1 MDWFQAAVLAIIQ
14 GLTEFLPI
22 SSSAHLI
29 LPKEVLGWPDQG
41 LAFDVAVHVG
51 SLIAIVFYF
60 RQQVFDLAGGCWLT
74 VQNKSLNPQ
83 SRLFLYLV
91 VATIPAGLTGLAFG
105 GYIEAHLRT
114 AEVIAFT
121 TLIFGLLLW
130 WSDVK
135 GAKQIELI
143 DMSVKLALFIGLA
156 QVLALIPGTSRSGI
170 TMTAALLFG
179 MQRNSAARFSFLM
192 AIPIITLSGAYE
204 AVELLRQNHPQWDL
218 IGLGVGLSALSA
230 YLCIYWFMALIE
242 RIGMLPFVIYRI
254 FLSLLLFVLIL

>member
-1 MDWFQAAVLAIIQ
+1 MDWFQAAILAIIQ

-29 LPKEVLGWPDQG
+29 LPKEILGWPDQG

-60 RQQVFDLAGGCWLT
+60 RQQVFELAGGCWLS
-74 VQNKSLNPQ
+74 VQNKNLNPQ

-91 VATIPAGLTGLAFG
+91 VATIPTGLAGLAFG
-105 GYIEAHLRT
+105 GYIGTHLRT
-114 AEVIAFT
+114 AEVIALT

-130 WSDVK
+130 WSDAK
-135 GAKQIELI
+135 GTKQTELV
-143 DMSVKLALFIGLA
+143 DMSVKLALIIGFA

-179 MQRNSAARFSFLM
+179 MQRDSAARFSFLM
-192 AIPIITLSGAYE
+192 SIPVITLSGAYE
-204 AVELLRQNHPQWDL
+204 AVELLRQDKPEWGL
-218 IGLGVGLSALSA
+218 LGLGLGLSAVSA

-254 FLSLLLFVLIL
+254 FLSLALFALIL